1 MNTIKAEATKKYL
14 CFAVVIAIVLT
25 LTSCSSERKELSAL
39 SENLSAGFCA
49 EMEYSVAAGGSEIS
63 GTASLCRSSSDG
75 TVTLNISS
83 PPPYGGI
90 CVKYSAASLPDVI
103 EIAYE
108 GITLEVPTETFA
120 RINTAMAVFTDDFAM
135 TLLRLPP
142 EVIKD
147 YPDSEFRS
155 VDFNYNGSDVSLRY
169 DSESR
174 EPKSL
179 TVSRDGAVI
188 NAYIT
193 KFKKEVT
200 TQ

>member
-1 MNTIKAEATKKYL
+1 MKYL
-14 CFAVVIAIVLT
+14 CFAVIIAIILI